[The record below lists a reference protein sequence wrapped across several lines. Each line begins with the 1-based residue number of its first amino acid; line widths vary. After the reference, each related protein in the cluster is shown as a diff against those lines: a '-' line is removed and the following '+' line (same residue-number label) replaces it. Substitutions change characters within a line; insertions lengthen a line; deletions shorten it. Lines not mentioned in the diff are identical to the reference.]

1 MVLDSIKAH
10 AAVVGVAEGGGEEPF
25 NEVDLSADLPATRA
39 AGAIF
44 EEFVLGHAKQIDT
57 LAVAKEFYRTHD
69 DKYDFLVMFTDWIVD
84 LQGGFAFH
92 QGLQNLTFGLGNRA
106 VFDASFVGGSAGELE
121 SILMMNRIGLYW
133 PDAKKLENPP
143 IKKFR
148 FSGGAAANGPPGP
161 RQVTN
166 RARQAGTLN
175 GDFGAF
181 GPYTLGLNSAMSIMA
196 QEAGH
201 RWLAFPLIMHPT
213 TGFSTNSWDLLGR
226 ANAHWSFFFNVTVPY
241 SQFGGDPRASSEEGN
256 AIRDLGLESPFCPDL
271 EAGGTVDDPIVRR
284 EGASAFQ
291 MEPDEL
297 IDGFTL
303 LDQYMMG
310 LIEPGVVGEFWYVD
324 NPTRRTG
331 QSLQFAAGFGAQ
343 DDFLFCG
350 DKVEL
355 TLNDIWA
362 VNDHFGGGFPNNGPR
377 FFLDR
382 NNRDQDNNLVRV
394 FDKLGDEFDQVGGV
408 GANVQDVKT
417 MAFILIVETDPG
429 KKSSAV
435 KQVNTFRETWEVYG
449 NGPATA
455 GLGRFDTSLN
465 PEIY

>member
-1 MVLDSIKAH
+1 MAASS
-10 AAVVGVAEGGGEEPF
+10 AVVGVAEGGGEEPF
-25 NEVDLSADLPATRA
+25 NEVDLSADLPTTKE

-44 EEFVLGHAKQIDT
+44 EEFSPGVANKQIDT
-57 LAVAKEFYRTHD
+57 IAVANEFYKTHD

-92 QGLQNLTFGLGNRA
+92 QGMQNLTFGLGNRA
-106 VFDASFVGGSAGELE
+106 VFDASSVGGSAGELE

-148 FSGGAAANGPPGP
+148 FAGAAASNGPPGP

-201 RWLAFPLIMHPT
+201 RWLAFPLILHPD
-213 TGFSTNSWDLLGR
+213 TGFSADSWDLLGR

-256 AIRDLGLESPFCPDL
+256 AIIDHGLLPSVCPDM
-271 EAGGTVDDPIVRR
+271 EAGGTEQNPIAERV
-284 EGASAFQ
+284 GANTFQ

-297 IDGFTL
+297 VDGFTL

-310 LIEPGVVGEFWYVD
+310 LLDSDDVGEFWYVD
-324 NPTRRTG
+324 NPSFRGGT
-331 QSLQFAAGFGAQ
+331 SLQFAAGFGPQ
-343 DDFLFCG
+343 DDLVFCG
-350 DKVEL
+350 DRVNL
-355 TLNDIWA
+355 TLNDIWGL
-362 VNDHFGGGFPNNGPR
+362 NDFFGGGFPNNGPR

-382 NNRDQDNNLVRV
+382 NNLFAPV
-394 FDKLGDEFDQVGGV
+394 FGVLGDEIDQVGGD
-408 GANVQDVKT
+408 GAPALDVKT
-417 MAFILIVETDPG
+417 MAFILIAEQDPG

-435 KQVNTFRETWEVYG
+435 KQVNTFRKTWEVYG

-465 PEIY
+465 PDTF